1 MSEQSFIVHSHA
13 RRRRFSERLVA
24 DLLAALEHALYAE
37 RSAQST
43 GLLQRLDPRVKV
55 TGALLLIG
63 TTVLVHR
70 LPVLLGLFL
79 VAVAAAHQSH
89 IALRTLATGIWSS
102 VLLFTGTIALP
113 AVFIVPGETL
123 YRLPLL
129 DWPITRQGVESAAFL
144 LSRAETAATLAALL
158 ILSTPWTHVLK
169 ALRTLGVP
177 AVLLVILGM
186 THRYIFLLLQTAQAM
201 FEARQ
206 SRLVGHLSQ
215 REHRRIMIAGAGVLL
230 NKSFHLANEV
240 FLAMQS
246 RGYRGEHFILDEF
259 RLQWCDGVAGVVIVV
274 LAASAVWF
282 GS

>member
-1 MSEQSFIVHSHA
+1 M
-13 RRRRFSERLVA
+13 
-24 DLLAALEHALYAE
+24 
-37 RSAQST
+37 
-43 GLLQRLDPRVKV
+43 
-55 TGALLLIG
+55 
-63 TTVLVHR
+63 
-70 LPVLLGLFL
+70 
-79 VAVAAAHQSH
+79 
-89 IALRTLATGIWSS
+89 
-102 VLLFTGTIALP
+102 FTGTIALP